1 MYYNPDTSVVYT
13 GPVGGQ
19 SSSNSDGGFDNNY
32 IMAIVVPTVLL
43 ALTIPASIAIIII
56 ILVTKKGG
64 MHILDA
70 QSGTQR
76 TVCDLVKVSEQL
88 ITVWRGG
95 GERGREALH
104 VYGKAP
110 N

>member
-43 ALTIPASIAIIII
+43 ALTIPASIAIII